1 MKSNF
6 FFLILILV
14 SANFVSSQTDSISK
28 PSRTKRERV
37 TRISYVVKQPATNF
51 KNKQRELYNHWSL
64 EFNVGSNKP
73 VAPFESGFY
82 ASDPNRFSNL
92 GAIDHYNFGLRY
104 MASNIFGVRVGVGYD
119 KISNL
124 ESNSSGQFN
133 LSLYTASFEG
143 VLNLGRLA
151 RFETFTNRLNVL
163 THFGLQTTY
172 KTVNT
177 RLGVTV
183 PSGTG
188 KSEQDGGIVFG
199 LSPQVR
205 ITDRISILADFS
217 YFTNFR
223 QHINWDGSRN
233 NDRNLNGTITTSTLG
248 INFALGK
255 IGRKHAD
262 WYILQP
268 NDTEIEDMTKR
279 IVDLEAQLTDS
290 DRDGVP
296 DFRDLEINTPNGL
309 TVDQKGR
316 FIDEDKN
323 GKPDQ
328 LESKIVLSEIKTGNV
343 VNNAVTSNGNNN
355 NTDDITTQL
364 IQKGYFN
371 IFYEINRDEP
381 NDASSDNIYQI
392 IKYLKTNPT
401 AKVKLIGHTDKTG
414 DAFANKDLSERRAK
428 SLFNL
433 IKASGVDA
441 TRIKIEGVG
450 VDNDVPSDYKAGNNI
465 ARRVSVIIE
474 Q

>member
-1 MKSNF
+1 MKNKNL
-6 FFLILILV
+6 FLILVLV
-14 SANFVSSQTDSISK
+14 IPTFVFAQSETVIK
-28 PSRTKRERV
+28 PTRIKRERV
-37 TRISYVVKQPATNF
+37 IRDKYVVKQPATNF

-64 EFNVGSNKP
+64 ELNAGSNKP
-73 VAPFESGFY
+73 ITPFATGFY
-82 ASDPNRFSNL
+82 SSDPNRFSNIGL
-92 GAIDHYNFGLRY
+92 INHYNVGIRY
-104 MASNIFGVRVGVGYD
+104 MASNIFGLKVGLGYD
-119 KISNL
+119 KISNI
-124 ESNSSGQFN
+124 EGTNSGEFK
-133 LSLYTASFEG
+133 LSMYTATFEG
-143 VLNLGRLA
+143 VLNLGRIA

-163 THFGLQTTY
+163 THFGLHTTN
-172 KTVNT
+172 KTVDT
-177 RLGVTV
+177 RLGLNV

-188 KSEQDGGIVFG
+188 KTEQDGGIVIG
-199 LSPQVR
+199 LTPEVR
-205 ITDRISILADFS
+205 ISDRITIVADFS
-217 YFTNFR
+217 YFTNYR

-233 NDRNLNGTITTSTLG
+233 DDRNLNGTITTSTLG
-248 INFALGK
+248 INIAFGK
-255 IGRKHAD
+255 SSKKHAD
-262 WYILQP
+262 WYVLQP
-268 NDTEIEDMTKR
+268 NETEIEDMTKR
-279 IVDLEAQLTDS
+279 IVDLEEQLTDS

-316 FIDEDKN
+316 YIDSDKN

-328 LESKIVLSEIKTGNV
+328 LESKIVVSESNNGNLV
-343 VNNAVTSNGNNN
+343 KNVITAIGNNN
-355 NTDDITTQL
+355 SNEDITTQL
-364 IQKGYFN
+364 IKKGYFN
-371 IFYEINRDEP
+371 IFYDINRDEP

-392 IKYLKTNPT
+392 IKYLKSNPS